1 MFGIENYVGFMLAG
15 ILLNIT
21 PGSDTIYI
29 LTRSIAQ
36 GKKAGVVSV
45 LGISTGCL
53 VHTFCAAFGLSLIL
67 TTSTTLFTIVKF
79 VGAGYLVYIGI
90 QMLKQRKSLFE
101 NQTMT
106 SEQRTDLLKIYRQ
119 GVLTNVL
126 NPKVALFFL
135 AFLPQFIRP
144 EYVHGPLPFLILGG
158 TFLTTGTLWCLFLAY
173 AASVM
178 TTTLRNNAHIGRIL
192 QKISGM
198 VFIGLGLQ
206 LAFKRD

>member
-1 MFGIENYVGFMLAG
+1 MFGIENYAGFIVAG
-15 ILLNIT
+15 ILLNMT

-36 GKKAGVVSV
+36 GKKAGVISV

-53 VHTFCAAFGLSLIL
+53 VHTFCAALGLSLIL
-67 TTSTTLFTIVKF
+67 TTSTTLFTLVKLI
-79 VGAGYLVYIGI
+79 GAGYLLYIGI
-90 QMLKQRKSLFE
+90 QMLKQPASLFE
-101 NQTMT
+101 HRAET
-106 SEQRTDLLKIYRQ
+106 SERTDLMKIYRQ

-144 EYVHGPLPFLILGG
+144 EYTHGPLPFLILGG

-173 AASVM
+173 AASIM
-178 TTTLRNNAHIGRIL
+178 TTTLRNNTHIGTVL
-192 QKISGM
+192 QKISGL